1 MNTHG
6 KEKLCDSK
14 GERRKGKRQRRRLVD
29 LTLMAGTNRRE
40 VKEDRRR
47 EGNDLQTERLSD

>member
-6 KEKLCDSK
+6 KEKLCDSN
-14 GERRKGKRQRRRLVD
+14 GERRKGKRPRRRLVD

-40 VKEDRRR
+40 VKEDRRQ